1 MKTGPPRPPRPRPH
15 PTPGLFTYLT
25 APSGAWGGSGPGCV
39 GSSLPVAAGSEA
51 SIRSS
56 GGVAGGSAG
65 GSSGRGGTGPS
76 AWAGERAPLLPWG
89 EGGGW
94 LGGAGRLLPPG
105 WGLWR
110 CQGGPAHLQAVQDAL
125 DVPQHVLGHQQP
137 HTGLALQRQQG
148 VNVGGGWGTTEP
160 TPARPPS
167 KPPPPHGRE
176 RQPPHPGAPTW
187 TGPWS
192 MLMWTSTEEPSICRT
207 AKPPRSAQYQPKLRV
222 SSQTPHPPK
231 PLTTTAHRE
240 VEGPHHNV
248 AVGIAVMARPPG
260 ASPIV
265 GGRGGPQP

>member
-167 KPPPPHGRE
+167 KPPPPPRQRE
-176 RQPPHPGAPTW
+176 ATP
-187 TGPWS
+187 
-192 MLMWTSTEEPSICRT
+192 
-207 AKPPRSAQYQPKLRV
+207 PPRGTHLDGALVHVDVDINGRAVDLQDGK
-222 SSQTPHPPK
+222 TPPIRPISTKTACFLQNPP
-231 PLTTTAHRE
+231 PTQA
-240 VEGPHHNV
+240 PHHHCS
-248 AVGIAVMARPPG
+248 PG
-260 ASPIV
+260 
-265 GGRGGPQP
+265 G